1 MRVPFTR
8 VLPHDRALGG
18 RVAPVTSLADTLVRG
33 MAQTAAAS
41 SGLAMSACAGQKAAE
56 LTTPRDGEPDAGDG
70 SVINSQSARVAGRT
84 GRRRQGTSDG

>member
-8 VLPHDRALGG
+8 VLPHDRAMGG

-41 SGLAMSACAGQKAAE
+41 SWACRVRLRRAE
-56 LTTPRDGEPDAGDG
+56 GPEVTTPRDGEPDAGIG
-70 SVINSQSARVAGRT
+70 SVVNSHPARVAGRT
-84 GRRRQGTSDG
+84 GRRWQGTSDN